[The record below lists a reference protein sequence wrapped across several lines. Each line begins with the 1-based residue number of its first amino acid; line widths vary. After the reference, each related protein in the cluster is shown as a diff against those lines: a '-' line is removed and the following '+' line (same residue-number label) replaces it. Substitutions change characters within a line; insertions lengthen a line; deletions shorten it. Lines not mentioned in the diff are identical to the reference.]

1 MCALRTGTIFK
12 FHVIDFRLKWLLL
25 LVLDSVAPVSEPVAE
40 HKATADERHS
50 DRGDD
55 EHNQMS
61 IFEFLL
67 IVLC

>member
-1 MCALRTGTIFK
+1 MCAFSTGTIFK

-40 HKATADERHS
+40 HETTADERHS

-55 EHNQMS
+55 ERNQMS